1 MFDRDIWQEIF
12 HSIRSNKLR
21 TFLTGFSVAWG
32 IFILVLLLASVN
44 GMQNGF
50 YSQFSDNANNSIYIE
65 SRTTS
70 KAYAGFE
77 ANRKI
82 QFTNNDI
89 DFIKGS
95 FKDGYEYITPVFR
108 RGGSAR
114 YKNET
119 GSYSVTAINEE
130 HIKIEKINISSG
142 RYINKN
148 DVVSGAKVVVV
159 GKKIVSDLFK
169 NEEPLGKFL
178 EINGLPFNIIG
189 VFTNDKNESAESMI
203 YAPIT
208 TYQRI
213 YGNTNYIDRM
223 MLTYNPDYNL
233 DEAINFSNKIAIL
246 LKRRHRISP
255 EDQAGLRIWNTAEAF
270 NDIGKFTG
278 VLQVMSVVIGLLILI
293 AGIVGIGNI
302 MVFIIKERT
311 KEIGIRK
318 ALGAKP
324 NQIILLVLLE
334 SVFITALSG
343 MIGMIFATGL
353 LALVGPMMD
362 APAFKDPSVDIS
374 TVIIATVVLVV
385 SGMLAGL
392 IPAIKAAKVK
402 PIVALSDK

>member
-50 YSQFSDNANNSIYIE
+50 YDQFNDNASNAVYIH

-77 ANRKI
+77 KGRRI
-82 QFTNNDI
+82 QFTND
-89 DFIKGS
+89 DVDYIKGS
-95 FKDGYEYITPVFR
+95 FKGDFEFITPVFER
-108 RGGSAR
+108 STSAR
-114 YKNET
+114 YKEET
-119 GSYSVTAINEE
+119 GSYRVMAINNE
-130 HIKIEKINISSG
+130 HIFIQKVNISQG
-142 RYINKN
+142 RYINKS
-148 DVVSGAKVVVV
+148 DVVGGAKVAVI
-159 GKKIVSDLFK
+159 GKKVATDLYK
-169 NEEPLGKFL
+169 KEDPLGKFI
-178 EINGLPFNIIG
+178 EINGLPFMIVG
-189 VFTNDKNESAESMI
+189 VFTDDKDEGAESMI

-213 YGNTNYIDRM
+213 YSNTSDIDQI
-223 MLTYNPDYNL
+223 MLTYNPDFNL
-233 DEAINFSNKIAIL
+233 DEAMDFSNKITVL
-246 LKRRHRISP
+246 LKRRHKISP
-255 EDQAGLRIWNTAEAF
+255 DDQAGLRIWNTAEAF
-270 NDIGKFTG
+270 NDIGQFTG
-278 VLQVMSVVIGLLILI
+278 ILQIMSVVIGLLILI

-324 NQIILLVLLE
+324 KQIIMLVLLE

-343 MIGMIFATGL
+343 LIGLLFATGL
-353 LALVGPMMD
+353 LSLVGPLMD
-362 APAFKDPSVDIS
+362 APAFKDPSVDMS
-374 TVIIATVVLVV
+374 TIIIATIVLVV
-385 SGMLAGL
+385 AGMLAGL
-392 IPAIKAAKVK
+392 IPAIKAARVK